1 MTTVYNGK
9 MYVGTMDTTT
19 LLEPL
24 AKYTNGD
31 ILEMT
36 KDEWISQINY
46 IKVMLKLLFKTP
58 VTSSMSAESVVP
70 VETSAETESAETA
83 AETIATE
90 ESETEAA
97 VETTIDDN
105 LSSDTAAVQT
115 QTEEGIAVQAIETD
129 TAIED
134 NAADSDADI
143 EVAVESLDDAQ
154 PVAVSPTEEPLTESS
169 ARVLV
174 EAAIQEVQNDAA
186 QSSADND
193 QNTDAITLTD
203 EQINSLVSGLLDGSI
218 APQSMDEQL
227 YNQLVTVNDK
237 LISIASLVDSND
249 IEAFVTVYTAMSDII
264 DQINDRIPENVKAL
278 YATVIKYATKE
289 NLKGLASSL
298 KYMRTSE
305 AGFDLFEITDN
316 GSAGVSIKK
325 VTTNGFGDRY
335 NHGLR
340 IFEKADDYW
349 VIGTANPFNGT
360 QLWRT
365 TNLEQNTDIP
375 DSTETETPETDVKP
389 GLMPKPSTTKPT
401 TTLKKPTTSAK
412 KTTAKKAAVKTGDE
426 SNSTQ
431 FIVLMGISA
440 ATIFVLGYRLRKKEN

>member
-1 MTTVYNGK
+1 M
-9 MYVGTMDTTT
+9 
-19 LLEPL
+19 
-24 AKYTNGD
+24 
-31 ILEMT
+31 
-36 KDEWISQINY
+36 
-46 IKVMLKLLFKTP
+46 
-58 VTSSMSAESVVP
+58 
-70 VETSAETESAETA
+70 
-83 AETIATE
+83 
-90 ESETEAA
+90 
-97 VETTIDDN
+97 
-105 LSSDTAAVQT
+105 
-115 QTEEGIAVQAIETD
+115 
-129 TAIED
+129 
-134 NAADSDADI
+134 
-143 EVAVESLDDAQ
+143 
-154 PVAVSPTEEPLTESS
+154 
-169 ARVLV
+169 
-174 EAAIQEVQNDAA
+174 
-186 QSSADND
+186 
-193 QNTDAITLTD
+193 
-203 EQINSLVSGLLDGSI
+203 
-218 APQSMDEQL
+218 
-227 YNQLVTVNDK
+227 
-237 LISIASLVDSND
+237 SIASLVDNND

-340 IFEKADDYW
+340 IFEKTDDYW

-365 TNLEQNTDIP
+365 TSLEKNTDIP
-375 DSTETETPETDVKP
+375 DSTETETPKTDVKP

-426 SNSTQ
+426 APVIP
-431 FIVLMGISA
+431 FIILMV
-440 ATIFVLGYRLRKKEN
+440 ATLAIIVTITFIFFRRKRR

>member
-1 MTTVYNGK
+1 M
-9 MYVGTMDTTT
+9 
-19 LLEPL
+19 
-24 AKYTNGD
+24 
-31 ILEMT
+31 
-36 KDEWISQINY
+36 
-46 IKVMLKLLFKTP
+46 
-58 VTSSMSAESVVP
+58 
-70 VETSAETESAETA
+70 
-83 AETIATE
+83 
-90 ESETEAA
+90 
-97 VETTIDDN
+97 
-105 LSSDTAAVQT
+105 
-115 QTEEGIAVQAIETD
+115 
-129 TAIED
+129 
-134 NAADSDADI
+134 
-143 EVAVESLDDAQ
+143 
-154 PVAVSPTEEPLTESS
+154 
-169 ARVLV
+169 

-237 LISIASLVDSND
+237 LMSIASLVDNND

-340 IFEKADDYW
+340 IFEKTNDYW